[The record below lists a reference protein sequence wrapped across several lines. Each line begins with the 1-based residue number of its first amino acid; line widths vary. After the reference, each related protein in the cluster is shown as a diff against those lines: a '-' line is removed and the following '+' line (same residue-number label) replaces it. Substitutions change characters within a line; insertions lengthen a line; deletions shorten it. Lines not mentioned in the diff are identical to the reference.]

1 MPAVTSKDT
10 LSEYCLRKLGAPVI
24 EINVDEDQID
34 DRINETLEL
43 FQEFHSDA
51 TLKGYLKH
59 KVTQTDLDNNYITL
73 DKNIQVVTK
82 LFPMSQSFNN
92 TSNMFNIKNQMMLND
107 IADLQNFAG
116 DLMYYEQIQQYL
128 SIIDEKLNGLPQ
140 VQFSR
145 HMNRLHIFGD
155 LNDGDIKKD
164 DFIIAETYTIID
176 PETHTSIYDNKFVK
190 AYASALIKQQWGS
203 NLIKFEGMQLPGGVI
218 LNGRQLYDDATTELD
233 RLKEDMR
240 LEHEMPPDFFMG

>member
-92 TSNMFNIKNQMMLND
+92 TSNMFNIKYQMMLND

-145 HMNRLHIFGD
+145 HMNRLH
-155 LNDGDIKKD
+155 L
-164 DFIIAETYTIID
+164 
-176 PETHTSIYDNKFVK
+176 S
-190 AYASALIKQQWGS
+190 LIH
-203 NLIKFEGMQLPGGVI
+203 I
-218 LNGRQLYDDATTELD
+218 
-233 RLKEDMR
+233 
-240 LEHEMPPDFFMG
+240 